1 MIERVLGEYIANS
14 QRNQRIAVA
23 SESESIER
31 LEDNRLEDVDVED
44 R

>member
-31 LEDNRLEDVDVED
+31 F
-44 R
+44 